1 MYACVC
7 VCVHAHEC
15 VHMYIM
21 LEQVVRDYLSDMRTR
36 EKISD
41 VTEEQASQYLE
52 KVSQAQRP
60 RCRSLRDERT
70 AERPVCMA
78 KVNEQQEE
86 EEMTSKV

>member
-7 VCVHAHEC
+7 VCVHAHAC

-41 VTEEQASQYLE
+41 VTEEQASKYLE

-70 AERPVCMA
+70 AERPVRVA
-78 KVNEQQEE
+78 GLGRGQ
-86 EEMTSKV
+86 